1 MRLDGR
7 VAVVTGAGAGLG
19 RAYAL
24 ALARHGAHVA
34 VQDIDAAGAEETRA
48 LIEARGGEARA
59 FACDVADVA
68 TLARRLNEVEGALGR
83 IDVLVNNAGVTEGP
97 PTIEGVGEA
106 DFDRMFAVNVKGTFF
121 ATRAVVPGMK
131 RRRAGKIINVSS
143 INAMIGDAIDSH
155 YTGAKAAIL
164 GLTKA
169 WAKELAPW
177 GICVNAVAP
186 GHVITRATLGRGWAR
201 IREVSETRIPMG
213 RYAEPREIA
222 PAVVFL
228 ASPQSDFITGQ
239 VLSPNG
245 GEAIVG
251 F

>member
-48 LIEARGGEARA
+48 LIQTRGGEARA

-68 TLARRLNEVEGALGR
+68 ALARCLHGVESTAGR
-83 IDVLVNNAGVTEGP
+83 IDVLVNNAGATEGP